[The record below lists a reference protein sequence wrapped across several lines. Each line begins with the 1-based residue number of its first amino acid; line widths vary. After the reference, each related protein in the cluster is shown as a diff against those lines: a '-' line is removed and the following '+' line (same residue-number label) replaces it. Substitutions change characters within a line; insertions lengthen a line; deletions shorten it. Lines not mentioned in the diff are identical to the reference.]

1 MTRLACQYAVAR
13 FLPYAETGEFA
24 NVGIVLACPAT
35 GFLGTQLMPAK
46 KTGRI
51 AAFFEPLDKNVYRV
65 ALEYLRKELARV
77 ELMLRERVDTR
88 TPAAVQ
94 QMFGSLTRPQESILR
109 FSDTRV
115 ILTDDPAEEL
125 ERIFARLV
133 ERDFADKTYQENLL
147 DREVRTLLVRAKVRK
162 HFEPFDI
169 GDEFVHARFPFVH
182 LHDGKPTAAIKPLD
196 LAKDDPNQVF
206 ELGGHWLERVR
217 RLGKHD
223 LLPEVLFAV
232 RKPASDKP
240 IKAADEI
247 IGELRELG
255 VTVAASTEADAVIRF
270 AHSVVTPEFRRS
282 H

>member
-35 GFLGTQLMPAK
+35 GFLGTRLMPAK

-51 AAFFEPLDKNVYRV
+51 AAFFEPLDKDVYRL
-65 ALEYLRKELARV
+65 ALDYLRKELARV
-77 ELMLRERVDTR
+77 QLMLRERVDTR

-94 QMFGSLTRPQESILR
+94 QVFASLTRPQESILR
-109 FSDTRV
+109 FGDTRA

-133 ERDFADKTYQENLL
+133 ERDFADKAYHEELL
-147 DREVRTLLVRAKVRK
+147 NREVRTLLVRAQVRK
-162 HFEPFDI
+162 HFQAFDI

-182 LHDGKPTAAIKPLD
+182 LHEGKATAAIKPLD
-196 LAKDDPNQVF
+196 LGKDDPNQVF
-206 ELGGHWLERVR
+206 ELGGHWLERIR
-217 RLGKHD
+217 RLRKHV
-223 LLPEVLFAV
+223 LLPDVLFAV
-232 RKPASDKP
+232 RKPKSDKP
-240 IKAADEI
+240 LRAADEI
-247 IGELRELG
+247 IGELREAG
-255 VTVAASTEADAVIRF
+255 VTVATTTEPDAVIRF
-270 AHSVVTPEFRRS
+270 ARSVVTTEFTRS